1 MVFYR
6 ERFKKLRE
14 LKGMTMADIAALCDV
29 SKQCIEQWENGKSQ
43 PRTPKIPVLA
53 RILSCEISDICDLA
67 DPLSGDSFIAM
78 DERLSFIVENW
89 NNLTEIQQAEIFGFV
104 KGALYQKNNQ
114 KRKKEHY
121 EKQKIF

>member
-1 MVFYR
+1 MIFYR

-29 SKQCIEQWENGKSQ
+29 SRQCIEQWENGKSQ

-67 DPLSGDSFIAM
+67 DPLSGDSFVAM
-78 DERLSFIVENW
+78 DDRLSFVVENW
-89 NNLTEIQQAEIFGFV
+89 CKLTEIQQAEIFGFI
-104 KGALYQKNNQ
+104 KGCTLSTKNNQ
-114 KRKKEHY
+114 KRKGERY
-121 EKQKIF
+121 EN